1 MDEYKNTDAPL
12 GYRERAVAILPPKKC
27 MGNILASGSQG
38 LQMELAMAPPIH
50 RAYLG
55 NVKTGME
62 ADMLLAVR
70 AEKKLLGQ
78 PVERTTTKGT
88 RVAAEMFARGE
99 RVYDTVKETRVTI
112 VRTHVSQTGK
122 GTAIHYVVDSEGNG
136 WKQLETR
143 LRKRR

>member
-1 MDEYKNTDAPL
+1 MDEYKNTQAPL
-12 GYRERAVAILPPKKC
+12 GYRERAVAIPPPKKC
-27 MGNILASGSQG
+27 MGNILASGLLG
-38 LQMELAMAPPIH
+38 LQTELAVAPPIH

-62 ADMLLAVR
+62 ADMILAAR

-78 PVERTTTKGT
+78 PLERTMQGT

-112 VRTHVSQTGK
+112 VRTHVSQTGR

-136 WKQLETR
+136 WKQLETK
-143 LRKRR
+143 LRKRK